1 MTGSSTVALAGGVK
15 LIVCGI
21 FWTAI
26 DPVTGSAGAYWP
38 SPGWEATM
46 MQVPAAV
53 AATVAPET
61 LHTSGVL
68 EL

>member
-1 MTGSSTVALAGGVK
+1 VALAGGEK
-15 LIVCGI
+15 EIVCVI
-21 FWTAI
+21 FWTGK
-26 DPVTGSAGAYWP
+26 DPATTGLAGAYWL

-61 LHTSGVL
+61 VHTPGVL
-68 EL
+68 EA